1 MKIEGTESQLELMTG
16 YRNNVICM
24 NRIAKTALDI
34 SEDILNKPKSKKQDI
49 EFIAEHIDIYEDHS
63 DIQLRA
69 ILTCCCTY
77 SQARN

>member
-34 SEDILNKPKSKKQDI
+34 SEDILNKPKSKKTG
-49 EFIAEHIDIYEDHS
+49 H
-63 DIQLRA
+63 
-69 ILTCCCTY
+69 
-77 SQARN
+77 